1 MKDNNEVFSRNEI
14 YIKAALKGVIKCL
27 TFRSYI
33 NYSIRRCD
41 GEASFCESLC
51 LFSNH
56 SVTETLRL

>member
-56 SVTETLRL
+56 SVNETLRL